1 MYVCMYSLNPP
12 NFKLILIFVSVIFS
26 RKNTLTKAEARGEDQ
41 NVWAF
46 FQLSI
51 DRYDLCVCI

>member
-1 MYVCMYSLNPP
+1 MYSLNPL